1 MLIYLQV
8 VTAVFFGFW
17 ENVDLE
23 LKDTRKRSSTWQ
35 LLQTEQCGE
44 DCVISSPGLSL
55 VRCSSVP
62 PLWTLIGQ
70 RQLHPIPTAL
80 LFIILCFLEP
90 LPAAAA
96 ALGEGPLCSQLN
108 AGPCRPLIGQ
118 RELGPTP
125 GGLYMVSSSSDPPLL
140 ASHWSDAAP
149 SLPPLFLIGQQQLR
163 PTPIQ
168 PLIG

>member
-1 MLIYLQV
+1 MVRGSSGPSLASHWLAASPSRTQWPLIGQRQLQP
-8 VTAVFFGFW
+8 APG
-17 ENVDLE
+17 
-23 LKDTRKRSSTWQ
+23 
-35 LLQTEQCGE
+35 
-44 DCVISSPGLSL
+44 GLSL

-70 RQLHPIPTAL
+70 WQLHPIPTGL

-108 AGPCRPLIGQ
+108 TGQCRPLIGQ
-118 RELGPTP
+118 RELSPAP
-125 GGLYMVSSSSDPPLL
+125 SGLCMVSSSSELPPL

-163 PTPIQ
+163 PTPVQ
-168 PLIG
+168 PVIGQQQL

>member
-1 MLIYLQV
+1 M
-8 VTAVFFGFW
+8 
-17 ENVDLE
+17 
-23 LKDTRKRSSTWQ
+23 S
-35 LLQTEQCGE
+35 
-44 DCVISSPGLSL
+44 
-55 VRCSSVP
+55 

-108 AGPCRPLIGQ
+108 ASQCRALIGQ
-118 RELGPTP
+118 RELGPAL
-125 GGLYMVSSSSDPPLL
+125 GRLYMVSSSSDPPLL

-163 PTPIQ
+163 PTPVQ
-168 PLIG
+168 PVIGQQQL

>member
-1 MLIYLQV
+1 M
-8 VTAVFFGFW
+8 VTTVFFGFW

-35 LLQTEQCGE
+35 LLQTEQCGK

-55 VRCSSVP
+55 VRCSSVS

-108 AGPCRPLIGQ
+108 TGQCRPLIGQ
-118 RELGPTP
+118 RELSPAP
-125 GGLYMVSSSSDPPLL
+125 SGLCMVSSSSIPLPSSLSLVSGSSDPCRP
-140 ASHWSDAAP
+140 
-149 SLPPLFLIGQQQLR
+149 LIGQQQL
-163 PTPIQ
+163 
-168 PLIG
+168 